1 VPDEYESGYRR
12 VAAVGI
18 IGRMRRYVIPL
29 VVLLAAGCGQVGRS
43 PEKIAAADA
52 RKAAERAG
60 DRVHDSRV
68 RPARDVGHRAA
79 DLDGVEVMRVTGVS
93 TAGDGVRLVL
103 RTSGTA
109 PDGGW
114 FATSTITVRRCFEMR
129 FSTTTE
135 WQHYGTRQVACP
147 SGGPL
152 TFKPWPKAP
161 EIPFERL
168 RKALP
173 RVPKGGGADEAK
185 VRAAVASLRLD
196 PAIRREFATEGDVV
210 GVALIAR
217 PYGSDAFDCVLARV
231 APGRTSV
238 WTPPRMQRMA
248 GEGGCSAGNAVDPLP
263 PPH

>member
-1 VPDEYESGYRR
+1 
-12 VAAVGI
+12 
-18 IGRMRRYVIPL
+18 MRRFVIPL
-29 VVLLAAGCGQVGRS
+29 VVLLAAGCGQLGRS
-43 PEKIAAADA
+43 PEDVAAADA

-60 DRVHDSRV
+60 DRVYDARV
-68 RPARDVGHRAA
+68 RPARDMAHRAA

-93 TAGDGVRLVL
+93 TAGKGVRLVL

-114 FATSTITVRRCFEMR
+114 FPTSTVSVRRCFELR

-135 WQHYGTRQVACP
+135 WQHYGTRQVSCP
-147 SGGPL
+147 AGSPL
-152 TFKPWPKAP
+152 AFGPWPKTP

-173 RVPKGGGADEAK
+173 RVPKDGKADEAR
-185 VRAAVASLRLD
+185 VRAAVASLRLA
-196 PAIRREFATEGDVV
+196 PAIRREFTTRGGVV
-210 GVALIAR
+210 GVALTVK
-217 PYGSDAFDCVLARV
+217 PYGSDVFDCVLGRV

-238 WTPPRMQRMA
+238 WVPPRMQRMA

>member
-1 VPDEYESGYRR
+1 
-12 VAAVGI
+12 
-18 IGRMRRYVIPL
+18 MRRFVIPL

-43 PEKIAAADA
+43 PDGVATADA

-68 RPARDVGHRAA
+68 RPARDVAHRAA
-79 DLDGVEVMRVTGVS
+79 DLDGVEVMRMTGVS

-114 FATSTITVRRCFEMR
+114 FATSTITVTRCFELR

-135 WQHYGTRQVACP
+135 WQHYGTRQVRCP
-147 SGGPL
+147 SGAPL
-152 TFKPWPKAP
+152 TFGPWPKTP

-168 RKALP
+168 RRALP
-173 RVPKGGGADEAK
+173 RVPEGGRVDEAK
-185 VRAAVASLRLD
+185 VRTAVESLRLD
-196 PAIRREFATEGDVV
+196 PQIRREFGTRGDVV
-210 GVALIAR
+210 GVALVVR
-217 PYGSDAFDCVLARV
+217 PYGSDVFDCVLARV
-231 APGRTSV
+231 APGRTNV

>member
-1 VPDEYESGYRR
+1 
-12 VAAVGI
+12 
-18 IGRMRRYVIPL
+18 MRRFVIPL
-29 VVLLAAGCGQVGRS
+29 VVLLAAGCGQLGSS
-43 PEKIAAADA
+43 PEDVAADDA

-60 DRVHDSRV
+60 DRIYDARV
-68 RPARDVGHRAA
+68 RPAQDMAHRAA
-79 DLDGVEVMRVTGVS
+79 DLDGVEVMRVTGAS

-114 FATSTITVRRCFEMR
+114 FPTSTVTVQRCFELR

-135 WQHYGTRQVACP
+135 WQHYGTREVACP
-147 SGGPL
+147 ANGPL
-152 TFKPWPKAP
+152 TFKPWPKTP
-161 EIPFERL
+161 QIPSERL

-173 RVPKGGGADEAK
+173 RVPEGGRTDEAK

-196 PAIRREFATEGDVV
+196 PEIRREFRTEGDVV
-210 GVALIAR
+210 GVALVAK
-217 PYGSDAFDCVLARV
+217 PYGSDLFDCVLARV
-231 APGRTSV
+231 APGSTSV

-248 GEGGCSAGNAVDPLP
+248 GEGGCGAGNAVHPMP